1 MIVFQESKIQ
11 NNLLIWSPT
20 VLRQRSHLGCE
31 FHFSPQKMQTSVTP
45 CHVQEQDH
53 VIVKWCSVTSMDT
66 HCHEHFALL
75 GWTLIMYLTEYF
87 QLIRRGV
94 EGTLIKDFETG
105 DGTFCLT
112 FIFFR
117 FYIIYARK
125 NKDRKLPRIWSYCRL
140 LGLSGRKTVCD
151 FHCAVESF
159 PSCPCG
165 KALAWFKWD
174 VCIFLLCWLHEQ
186 YEVMIQ
192 IYIKESPTK
201 GQWEERSNYFLSLQ
215 VGDIFIPYLTWFLN
229 CLFFFSFC

>member
-75 GWTLIMYLTEYF
+75 WWTLIMYLTEYF

-94 EGTLIKDFETG
+94 EGTLISSKILRQETVHFVSLFSSLDSISFMPGKIRITNSLVFEVIADF
-105 DGTFCLT
+105 
-112 FIFFR
+112 
-117 FYIIYARK
+117 
-125 NKDRKLPRIWSYCRL
+125 
-140 LGLSGRKTVCD
+140 LGFQGERVWISIVLWN
-151 FHCAVESF
+151 H
-159 PSCPCG
+159 
-165 KALAWFKWD
+165 
-174 VCIFLLCWLHEQ
+174 FLLAPVERPCLVQMRCPHILLVLATWT
-186 YEVMIQ
+186 IWGNDIN
-192 IYIKESPTK
+192 IYKRKSH
-201 GQWEERSNYFLSLQ
+201 
-215 VGDIFIPYLTWFLN
+215 
-229 CLFFFSFC
+229 